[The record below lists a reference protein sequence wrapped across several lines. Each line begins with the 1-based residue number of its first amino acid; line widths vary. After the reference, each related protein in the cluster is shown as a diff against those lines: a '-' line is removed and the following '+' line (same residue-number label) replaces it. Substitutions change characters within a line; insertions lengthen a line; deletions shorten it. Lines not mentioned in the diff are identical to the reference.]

1 MSTIAIANQ
10 KGGVGKTTLTF
21 NLAKGLAAQGYQVLV
36 IDNDPQANLTMSLL
50 DENADIDANVMTF
63 YDDQPTSVTP
73 QVIEGNLSLIGCDIG
88 LAKIADRTFE
98 VIFKLRDGL
107 ESLNKRHDF
116 TLIDCV
122 PSFGLLST
130 ASLNAAEWVIIPTE
144 AGRSALHGLNDLF
157 ESIGFVKKR
166 LNANLDILGI
176 VLNNVD
182 GRMTKV
188 GTAVEAS
195 VRQHYKDLVFETV
208 IHRTIKFEESPWSQQ
223 SIMEYDP
230 SGKGATEFNNLIKEV
245 LKRLGM

>member
-98 VIFKLRDGL
+98 VIFKL
-107 ESLNKRHDF
+107 
-116 TLIDCV
+116 
-122 PSFGLLST
+122 
-130 ASLNAAEWVIIPTE
+130 
-144 AGRSALHGLNDLF
+144 
-157 ESIGFVKKR
+157 
-166 LNANLDILGI
+166 
-176 VLNNVD
+176 
-182 GRMTKV
+182 
-188 GTAVEAS
+188 
-195 VRQHYKDLVFETV
+195 
-208 IHRTIKFEESPWSQQ
+208 
-223 SIMEYDP
+223 
-230 SGKGATEFNNLIKEV
+230 
-245 LKRLGM
+245 